1 MPSATLLSAINNLE
15 NIYILG
21 YNKTEVSKMDELLNQ
36 LSALS
41 VQLLPIL
48 GVVVLIFLVLIFNFI
63 LKLLKQLS
71 GTVIKVDSTIQT
83 VEDRLNDLK
92 GPLHTINRISG
103 SVDLVQDATEKAVK
117 SIVITVASNF
127 DVIKDWITNLIDK
140 RKNKKQE
147 FEEPLE

>member
-1 MPSATLLSAINNLE
+1 
-15 NIYILG
+15 
-21 YNKTEVSKMDELLNQ
+21 MDELLNQ

-48 GVVVLIFLVLIFNFI
+48 GVIVLIFLVLIFNFI

-103 SVDLVQDATEKAVK
+103 SVDLVQDATEKAFKTFV
-117 SIVITVASNF
+117 VTVASNF
-127 DVIKDWITNLIDK
+127 DVIKDWFTNLIDK